1 MKKLLV
7 MAPMLLVASC
17 NGSTVVK
24 DRPVAVNTPVTVPC
38 ALERPQR
45 PVPLVEQTPGWDSLD
60 VRQKAAAVGKWAL
73 ELVTYTEQLEAA
85 TSSCQ

>member
-1 MKKLLV
+1 MR
-7 MAPMLLVASC
+7 MLLLPLALVLASC
-17 NGSTVVK
+17 GSTVVK

-60 VRQKAAAVGKWAL
+60 VRMKAAAVGKWAL
-73 ELVTYTEQLEAA
+73 ELLTYSEQLEAA
-85 TSSCQ
+85 TAGCK